1 MVSHRSWKLEVIHS
15 KAIAMNKEITNYF
28 SRLEMHIARALE
40 KTEIN
45 AVRSDIFQIQSM
57 SRWLRHEVASRFQGW
72 RQRLTGDEEYEVF
85 VFAEELRRQ
94 GAKLHGRS
102 LWLAAKY
109 IHTRYRADDAWNLP
123 HQDECDLPED
133 EFVPSLEDNIALY
146 VETYMI
152 EELLP

>member
-1 MVSHRSWKLEVIHS
+1 
-15 KAIAMNKEITNYF
+15 MNKEITNYF
-28 SRLEMHIARALE
+28 SHLEMHIARALE
-40 KTEIN
+40 KSEMD

-72 RQRLTGDEEYEVF
+72 KQRLTGDEEYEVF
-85 VFAEELRRQ
+85 VFAEELKRQ

-109 IHTRYRADDAWNLP
+109 IHTSYRADDAWHLP
-123 HQDECDLPED
+123 HLDEWDLPED
-133 EFVPSLEDNIALY
+133 ELVPSLEDNIALY

>member
-1 MVSHRSWKLEVIHS
+1 
-15 KAIAMNKEITNYF
+15 MNKEITNHF
-28 SRLEMHIARALE
+28 SHLEMRITRALE
-40 KTEIN
+40 KTELD

-57 SRWLRHEVASRFQGW
+57 SRWLRHEVVDRFQGW
-72 RQRLTGDEEYEVF
+72 KQRLTGDEDYEVF

-94 GAKLHGRS
+94 GAKLRGRS

-109 IHTRYRADDAWNLP
+109 LQTGYRADDAWHLP
-123 HQDECDLPED
+123 HQDEWDLPED
-133 EFVPSLEDNIALY
+133 ELVPSLEDNIALY